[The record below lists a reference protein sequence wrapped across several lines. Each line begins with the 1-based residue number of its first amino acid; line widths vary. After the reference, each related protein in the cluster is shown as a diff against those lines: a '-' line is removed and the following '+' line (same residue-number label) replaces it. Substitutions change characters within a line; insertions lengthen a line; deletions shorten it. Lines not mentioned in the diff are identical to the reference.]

1 MDANSVERNV
11 IEYTQ
16 ELEQEAAAI
25 VPAHRPSS
33 TWPASGELVVHN
45 LRMRYPGTETDVLC
59 GLNFHIPP
67 RTRVGVVGRTGAGK
81 TSLMAALFRLV
92 EPAAGS
98 SIRIDGEDVLRMGLE
113 DLRSR
118 LAIVPQESILF
129 AGTVRTNLD
138 PFGEYDDVALWR
150 ALEKAQLCG
159 RVVKALDDP
168 VSEGGSNFSQ
178 GERALLCMSRALLRM
193 RGLLV
198 LDECTANV
206 DPQTDAAIQ
215 AMVRSDLGGC
225 TVLTVAHRLKTVAYY
240 DKVLV
245 MDRGRIVEDGSP
257 LELLKTQGGVF
268 RELALHTGEFDAL
281 VDLAWDAAREKERRK
296 RAPLDGVRGDKGGL
310 KDEMKDGMVDGAV
323 QRLTV

>member
-1 MDANSVERNV
+1 MDANSVERTV

-16 ELEQEAAAI
+16 DLEQEAPAI
-25 VPAHRPSS
+25 MPSFRPSPV
-33 TWPASGELVVHN
+33 WPVFGHVLVQN
-45 LRMRYPGTETDVLC
+45 LRLRYPGTETDVLC

-67 RTRVGVVGRTGAGK
+67 RTRVAVVGRTGAGK
-81 TSLMAALFRLV
+81 TSLMAAIFRLV
-92 EPAAGS
+92 EPTTGS
-98 SIRIDGEDVLRMGLE
+98 SIQVDGEDVLRMGLE

-118 LAIVPQESILF
+118 LTIVPQESILF

-159 RVVKALDDP
+159 RVVKSLDDT
-168 VSEGGSNFSQ
+168 VNEGGSNFSQ

-215 AMVRSDLGGC
+215 AMVRSELDGC
-225 TVLTVAHRLKTVAYY
+225 GSVLTVAHRLKTVAYY

-245 MDRGRIVEDGSP
+245 MDRGRIVEDGTP

-268 RELALHTGEFDAL
+268 QGMAMQTGEFDAL
-281 VDLAWDAAREKERRK
+281 MTLAMEAAREKEGRK
-296 RAPLDGVRGDKGGL
+296 NGLVEKGGREGVDSEV
-310 KDEMKDGMVDGAV
+310 KDASDTAFL
-323 QRLTV
+323 Q